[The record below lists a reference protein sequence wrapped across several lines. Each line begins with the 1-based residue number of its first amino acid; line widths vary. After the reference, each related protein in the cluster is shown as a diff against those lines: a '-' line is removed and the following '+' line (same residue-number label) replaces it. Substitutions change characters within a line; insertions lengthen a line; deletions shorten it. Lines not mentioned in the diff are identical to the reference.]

1 MNQASCSPD
10 PKEAE
15 EKIIRLNK
23 MLFQMYGDQGWW
35 PVTEEK
41 GKAPVYHP
49 EMQDR
54 QITDSEA
61 FEIIAGSILTQNTA
75 WRNVEKAIL
84 NLSSQNLL
92 DMEKIAQC
100 DEYLE
105 TAIRPAGY
113 FNQKAA
119 RLREISRHI
128 INCGGIAGLRSL
140 STEKLREMLLSWK
153 GIGPETADSILCYAF
168 GRPVFVVDRYTFRVF
183 EKLGLPCSSYQEI
196 QESVHSALHT
206 FAYEYGNLHA
216 CIVRL
221 SVHRETQRLV
231 HLLSNENVTDKKQKC
246 REFQVI
252 PGVGKKTA
260 EDFWDMGYRSV
271 TELADRNPEEMY
283 QHLNRI
289 RGIQTDPCMLYVFRC
304 AVYYA
309 SQKRHDPELLKWWN
323 WKDRN

>member
-1 MNQASCSPD
+1 MPRAACASAGN
-10 PKEAE
+10 EAE
-15 EKIIRLNK
+15 EKIISLNRV
-23 MLFQMYGDQGWW
+23 LFQMYGDQGWW

-49 EMQDR
+49 EAEDR

-75 WRNVEKAIL
+75 WRNAEKAVMNL
-84 NLSSQNLL
+84 NSQNLL
-92 DMEKIAQC
+92 NMEKIAQC
-100 DEYLE
+100 DERLE

-128 INCGGIAGLRSL
+128 INCGGIAGLRIL
-140 STEKLREMLLSWK
+140 STETLREMLLSWK

-168 GRPVFVVDRYTFRVF
+168 GRPVFAVDRYTVRLF
-183 EKLGLPCSSYQEI
+183 EKLELPRASYAEI
-196 QESVHSALHT
+196 QEAVHTALPVS
-206 FAYEYGNLHA
+206 AYEYGNLHA

-221 SVHRETQRLV
+221 SVQKETERLARLV
-231 HLLSNENVTDKKQKC
+231 STESVTGKKQIC

-271 TELADRNPEEMY
+271 EEFRDRNPQEMY

-309 SQKRHDPELLKWWN
+309 SQKKHDPELLKWWN

>member
-1 MNQASCSPD
+1 V
-10 PKEAE
+10 KKIE
-15 EKIIRLNK
+15 EKIILVNRI
-23 MLFQMYGDQGWW
+23 LFQMYGHQGWW

-49 EMQDR
+49 EMQER
-54 QITDSEA
+54 QIADAEA

-75 WRNVEKAIL
+75 WRNVEKAIM
-84 NLSSQNLL
+84 NLSAQDLL
-92 DMEKIAQC
+92 DMEKTAHC
-100 DEYLE
+100 DDRLE
-105 TAIRPAGY
+105 TAIRAAGY

-128 INCGGIAGLRSL
+128 TDCGGIAGLRSF
-140 STEKLREMLLSWK
+140 STENLREMLLSWK

-168 GRPVFVVDRYTFRVF
+168 GRPVFVVDRYTVRLF
-183 EKLGLPCSSYQEI
+183 EKLGLPGASYAQI
-196 QESVHSALHT
+196 QESVHKAIQGSS
-206 FAYEYGNLHA
+206 YEYGNLHA

-221 SVHRETQRLV
+221 SVQKETERILRLI
-231 HLLSNENVTDKKQKC
+231 SPENVAAKKQVC
-246 REFQVI
+246 REFQGI

-271 TELADRNPEEMY
+271 AELRNRNPQEMY

-289 RGIQTDPCMLYVFRC
+289 RGVQTDPCMLYVFRC

-309 SQKRHDPELLKWWN
+309 SEKRHEPELLKWWN
-323 WKDRN
+323 WKNRF